1 MAPKISVVL
10 PINNSAKYLTR
21 AIDSIVEQT
30 FGDWELLAVNEAGSQ
45 DGSAEIVKMYSR
57 RDERIRLLQNE
68 QPLGLAESLNRG
80 IRESTGEYI
89 ARMDADDISHRE
101 RFAKQYAY
109 MQAHPEVGVC
119 GTYQRHFGGKKEWTH
134 RPPESP
140 EDMKAALL
148 FHCNICH
155 STVMLR
161 RSVFVANGL
170 YYDGRYKAED
180 FELWS
185 RALGVTAFATI
196 PEVLGEYRKG
206 GANITAAKKAALL
219 KENGQIAARTLRQQL
234 GIELTEEQTGY
245 FQGWDDPFRGEKDA
259 AVRQAHLSD
268 MKRILREIYDRNE
281 ERQVFAR
288 ESLVNMLC
296 TEWRYVTGRGE
307 RLWSG
312 ERYVQTIEQALDEKA
327 PKAPVPEER
336 KSVPERVKAG
346 VAARLRRGLDME
358 GQRKRITQDVEKR
371 LGKLETKLTRQA
383 ERRTGELSAQL
394 REQAQALAQ
403 VQAQADKPEPP
414 RVYLPYRAGEKLRAG
429 VLVTSAADW
438 PALESVW
445 RALAQDGRTEA
456 KLYVYGGQ
464 ARGYM
469 ESIGEEYEPAGQYTL
484 AEARPHVLIRR
495 ISKEKLPVYLQSE
508 KLSRLG
514 IRQCCI
520 PEQFPVCAQSEQSA
534 AERQA
539 WGVFTSSER
548 VQYDHICQSEAGWEN
563 EHGAGAPILDGLRRR
578 EAYPLEEEVRNRIG
592 ARKLVVMYIHGPEAD
607 EAGRL
612 PQADIDEY
620 TAFITGAAE
629 RWKDCFFLVLLG
641 EDFAQRCSAYGLEKN
656 GAALQ
661 EAIEAA
667 ENAALYTGADHR
679 RALYG
684 AAYVIADRSDMLL
697 ESAAAGIP
705 ALYMHS
711 FYCRERLLPGIEPVY
726 ESLYQGTCRYDMD
739 MYLDM
744 VGEKSGDYKAEER
757 RRAAKA
763 CLPAADGENGRCVLE
778 SVLEAMA
785 EEAAR

>member
-57 RDERIRLLQNE
+57 RDGRIRLVQNE
-68 QPLGLAESLNRG
+68 QRLGLAESLNRG

-89 ARMDADDISHRE
+89 ARMDADDISHRD

-196 PEVLGEYRKG
+196 PEVLEEKG
-206 GANITAAKKAALL
+206 KSSRDKSWNDGQITARML
-219 KENGQIAARTLRQQL
+219 RTML
-234 GIELTEEQTGY
+234 GIELAEEQTAC
-245 FQGWDDPFRGEKDA
+245 FQRPELNKEERKQFKSLLWE
-259 AVRQAHLSD
+259 V
-268 MKRILREIYDRNE
+268 YNRNE

-312 ERYVQTIEQALDEKA
+312 ERYVQTIEQALDE
-327 PKAPVPEER
+327 KAPVPEER

-371 LGKLETKLTRQA
+371 LGKLETKLTRQV

-403 VQAQADKPEPP
+403 VQAQADKPEPEPP

-495 ISKEKLPVYLQSE
+495 ISKEKLPVYLQCE

-539 WGVFTSSER
+539 WGMFTGSER
-548 VQYDHICQSEAGWEN
+548 VRYDHICQSEAGWEN

-578 EAYPLEEEVRNRIG
+578 ESYPLEEEMRHRIG

-607 EAGRL
+607 ETGGL

-620 TAFITGAAE
+620 TAFITGAVA
-629 RWKDCFFLVLLG
+629 RWKSYFFLVLLG

-744 VGEKSGDYKAEER
+744 EGEKSGDYKAEER
-757 RRAAKA
+757 RRAARES
-763 CLPAADGENGRCVLE
+763 LPAVDGENGRRVLE